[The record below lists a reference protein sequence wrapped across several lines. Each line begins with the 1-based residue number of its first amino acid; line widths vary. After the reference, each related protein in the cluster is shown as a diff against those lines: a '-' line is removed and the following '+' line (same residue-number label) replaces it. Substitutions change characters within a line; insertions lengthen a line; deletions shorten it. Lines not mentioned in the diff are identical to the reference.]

1 MEEKKYLATKETVKE
16 LMAKLKFKNPLLEGL
31 DDMLGV
37 LVNNILGDKLAEKIP
52 DDILPIVQESIK
64 MAISEMPEVEI

>member
-1 MEEKKYLATKETVKE
+1 MEEKKYLATKETMKQ
-16 LMAKLKFKNPLLEGL
+16 LTGKIKFKNVVFEGL

-37 LVNNILGDKLAEKIP
+37 LLNNIFGDKLAEKIP

-64 MAISEMPEVEI
+64 TAIEEMPEIEI